1 MVITWQRGQTL
12 VEYILLLAVA
22 VSLVITFYNSDIYKR
37 LFGEKGEL
45 AAKIRNDSEFSY
57 RHGYTRG
64 NNGDISA
71 TNRDGS
77 IHPTYHN
84 ENQSGSRFFSA
95 KDPYP

>member
-1 MVITWQRGQTL
+1 M

-22 VSLVITFYNSDIYKR
+22 VSIVATFYNSQIFKK

-45 AAKIRNDSEFSY
+45 ATKIRNESEFSY

-64 NNGDISA
+64 SNGDVPR

-77 IHPTYHN
+77 IHPTYYN
-84 ENQSGSRFFSA
+84 VKQSGSRFFSA
-95 KDPYP
+95 KDPYPL